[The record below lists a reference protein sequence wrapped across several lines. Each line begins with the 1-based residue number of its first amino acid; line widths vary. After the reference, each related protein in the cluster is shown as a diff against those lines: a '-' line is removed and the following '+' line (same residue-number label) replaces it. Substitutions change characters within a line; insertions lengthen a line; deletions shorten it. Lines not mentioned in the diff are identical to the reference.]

1 MKFKKLIL
9 NLENEID
16 LKTWS
21 SLNKSHNSY
30 NDIKFYLLHDEENP
44 KIKYVIYM
52 FNEDSKII
60 KDKKDKTMKQSEFQ
74 QTVLTAIGKINIK
87 IDEMDTEFKNF
98 KNYVI
103 ENFDK
108 QEKFND
114 EQRKFNEEQRKF
126 NDEQKNFNEAQK
138 NFNESFSNRIDSIEK
153 RLTKLE
159 SFHKDEL

>member
-9 NLENEID
+9 NLESEID

-74 QTVLTAIGKINIK
+74 QTVLEVIGKINI
-87 IDEMDTEFKNF
+87 DLNDFKTF
-98 KNYVI
+98 I
-103 ENFDK
+103 I
-108 QEKFND
+108 
-114 EQRKFNEEQRKF
+114 EQRKFNEQQKNFNEQQRKF
-126 NDEQKNFNEAQK
+126 NDEQKNFNEL
-138 NFNESFSNRIDSIEK
+138 FSNRLNSIEK

>member
-1 MKFKKLIL
+1 MKFKKIIL
-9 NLENEID
+9 NLESEID

-21 SLNKSHNSY
+21 SLNKSHNYY

-60 KDKKDKTMKQSEFQ
+60 KDKKDKAMKQSEFQ
-74 QTVLTAIGKINIK
+74 QTVLMAIDKINIK
-87 IDEMDTEFKNF
+87 IDKMDTEFQDF

-103 ENFDK
+103 KNFNK
-108 QEKFND
+108 QE
-114 EQRKFNEEQRKF
+114 KFNEEQRKF
-126 NDEQKNFNEAQK
+126 NEEQK

>member
-9 NLENEID
+9 NLESEID

-103 ENFDK
+103 EKFDK
-108 QEKFND
+108 QEKFN
-114 EQRKFNEEQRKF
+114 
-126 NDEQKNFNEAQK
+126 
-138 NFNESFSNRIDSIEK
+138 ESILQEIK
-153 RLTKLE
+153 VLKK
-159 SFHKDEL
+159 FHKMNYK

>member
-1 MKFKKLIL
+1 MQLKKIIL
-9 NLENEID
+9 NLEDEID

-60 KDKKDKTMKQSEFQ
+60 KDKKDKMMKQSEFQ
-74 QTVLTAIGKINIK
+74 QTVLTAIGKINI
-87 IDEMDTEFKNF
+87 DLNDFKTF
-98 KNYVI
+98 I
-103 ENFDK
+103 I
-108 QEKFND
+108 
-114 EQRKFNEEQRKF
+114 EQRKFNEQQRKF
-126 NDEQKNFNEAQK
+126 NQEQKNFNEEQK
-138 NFNESFSNRIDSIEK
+138 NFNESFSNRLNSIEK

>member
-1 MKFKKLIL
+1 
-9 NLENEID
+9 
-16 LKTWS
+16 
-21 SLNKSHNSY
+21 
-30 NDIKFYLLHDEENP
+30 
-44 KIKYVIYM
+44 
-52 FNEDSKII
+52 
-60 KDKKDKTMKQSEFQ
+60 MKQSEFQ

-108 QEKFND
+108 QEKFN
-114 EQRKFNEEQRKF
+114 EEQRKF
-126 NDEQKNFNEAQK
+126 NDEQRKFNQEQRKFNEEQK
-138 NFNESFSNRIDSIEK
+138 NFNESFSNRLNSIEK

>member
-9 NLENEID
+9 NLESEID

-21 SLNKSHNSY
+21 SLNKSYNSY

-60 KDKKDKTMKQSEFQ
+60 KDKKDKMMKQSEFQ
-74 QTVLTAIGKINIK
+74 QTVLTAIGKINI
-87 IDEMDTEFKNF
+87 DLNDFKTF
-98 KNYVI
+98 I
-103 ENFDK
+103 I
-108 QEKFND
+108 
-114 EQRKFNEEQRKF
+114 EQRKFNEQQRKF
-126 NDEQKNFNEAQK
+126 NQEQKNFNEEQK
-138 NFNESFSNRIDSIEK
+138 NFNESFSNRLNSIEK

>member
-30 NDIKFYLLHDEENP
+30 NDIKFYLLHDEENL

-60 KDKKDKTMKQSEFQ
+60 KNKKDKTMKQSEFQ
-74 QTVLTAIGKINIK
+74 QTVLTTIGKINIK
-87 IDEMDTEFKNF
+87 IDEMDIEFKNF
-98 KNYVI
+98 KNFI
-103 ENFDK
+103 I
-108 QEKFND
+108 
-114 EQRKFNEEQRKF
+114 EQRKFNEEQR
-126 NDEQKNFNEAQK
+126 
-138 NFNESFSNRIDSIEK
+138 NFNESFSNRLDSIEK

>member
-1 MKFKKLIL
+1 MKFKKIIL
-9 NLENEID
+9 NLESEID

-30 NDIKFYLLHDEENP
+30 NDIKFYLLHAEENP

-87 IDEMDTEFKNF
+87 IDEMDIEF

-108 QEKFND
+108 QEKFN
-114 EQRKFNEEQRKF
+114 QEQRKF
-126 NDEQKNFNEAQK
+126 NDEQRKFNDEQRKFNEAQK

>member
-1 MKFKKLIL
+1 MQLKKIIL

-60 KDKKDKTMKQSEFQ
+60 KDKKDKAMKQSEFQ

-87 IDEMDTEFKNF
+87 IDEMDIEFKNF
-98 KNYVI
+98 KNFI
-103 ENFDK
+103 I
-108 QEKFND
+108 
-114 EQRKFNEEQRKF
+114 EQRKFNEEQR
-126 NDEQKNFNEAQK
+126 
-138 NFNESFSNRIDSIEK
+138 NFNESFSNRLDSIEK

>member
-1 MKFKKLIL
+1 MQLKKLIL
-9 NLENEID
+9 NLESEID

-21 SLNKSHNSY
+21 SLNKSHNYY

-87 IDEMDTEFKNF
+87 IDDMDIEFKNF

-103 ENFDK
+103 ENFGK
-108 QEKFND
+108 QEKFN
-114 EQRKFNEEQRKF
+114 
-126 NDEQKNFNEAQK
+126 
-138 NFNESFSNRIDSIEK
+138 ESILREIK
-153 RLTKLE
+153 VLKK
-159 SFHKDEL
+159 FHKNEL

>member
-1 MKFKKLIL
+1 MEFKKIIL
-9 NLENEID
+9 NLESEID

-60 KDKKDKTMKQSEFQ
+60 KDKKDKMMKQSEFQ
-74 QTVLTAIGKINIK
+74 QTVLTAIGKINI
-87 IDEMDTEFKNF
+87 DLNDFKTF
-98 KNYVI
+98 I
-103 ENFDK
+103 I
-108 QEKFND
+108 
-114 EQRKFNEEQRKF
+114 EQRKFNEQQRKF
-126 NDEQKNFNEAQK
+126 NQEQKNFNEEQK
-138 NFNESFSNRIDSIEK
+138 NFNESFSNRLNSIEK

>member
-1 MKFKKLIL
+1 
-9 NLENEID
+9 
-16 LKTWS
+16 
-21 SLNKSHNSY
+21 
-30 NDIKFYLLHDEENP
+30 
-44 KIKYVIYM
+44 M

-60 KDKKDKTMKQSEFQ
+60 KDKKDKAMKQSEFQ

-108 QEKFND
+108 QEKFNEEQQKFNQ
-114 EQRKFNEEQRKF
+114 EQR
-126 NDEQKNFNEAQK
+126 
-138 NFNESFSNRIDSIEK
+138 NFNESFSKHLDSIEK

>member
-1 MKFKKLIL
+1 MKFKKIIL
-9 NLENEID
+9 NLESEID

-60 KDKKDKTMKQSEFQ
+60 KDKKDKMMKQSEFQ
-74 QTVLTAIGKINIK
+74 QTVLTAIGKINI
-87 IDEMDTEFKNF
+87 DLNDFKTF
-98 KNYVI
+98 I
-103 ENFDK
+103 I
-108 QEKFND
+108 
-114 EQRKFNEEQRKF
+114 EQRKFNEQQRKF
-126 NDEQKNFNEAQK
+126 NQEQKNFNEEQK
-138 NFNESFSNRIDSIEK
+138 NFNESFSNRLNSIEK

>member
-1 MKFKKLIL
+1 MQLKKIIL
-9 NLENEID
+9 NLESEID

-60 KDKKDKTMKQSEFQ
+60 KDKKEKAMKQSEFQ

-87 IDEMDTEFKNF
+87 IDEMDIEFKNF
-98 KNYVI
+98 KNFI
-103 ENFDK
+103 I
-108 QEKFND
+108 
-114 EQRKFNEEQRKF
+114 EQRKFNEEQR
-126 NDEQKNFNEAQK
+126 
-138 NFNESFSNRIDSIEK
+138 NFNESFSNRLDSIEK

>member
-9 NLENEID
+9 NLESEID

-87 IDEMDTEFKNF
+87 IDDMDIEFKNF

-103 ENFDK
+103 ENFGK
-108 QEKFND
+108 QEKFN
-114 EQRKFNEEQRKF
+114 
-126 NDEQKNFNEAQK
+126 
-138 NFNESFSNRIDSIEK
+138 ESILQEIK
-153 RLTKLE
+153 VLKK
-159 SFHKDEL
+159 FHKNEL

>member
-1 MKFKKLIL
+1 MKFKKIIL
-9 NLENEID
+9 NLESEID

-60 KDKKDKTMKQSEFQ
+60 KDKKDKAMKQSEFQ

-87 IDEMDTEFKNF
+87 IDEMDIEFKNF
-98 KNYVI
+98 KNFI
-103 ENFDK
+103 I
-108 QEKFND
+108 
-114 EQRKFNEEQRKF
+114 EQRKFNEEQR
-126 NDEQKNFNEAQK
+126 
-138 NFNESFSNRIDSIEK
+138 NFNESFSNRLDSIEK

>member
-1 MKFKKLIL
+1 MQLKKIIL
-9 NLENEID
+9 NLEDEID

-87 IDEMDTEFKNF
+87 IDKMDTEFQDF

-103 ENFDK
+103 KNFDK
-108 QEKFND
+108 QEKFN
-114 EQRKFNEEQRKF
+114 ESILQEIKVLKKFHENE
-126 NDEQKNFNEAQK
+126 
-138 NFNESFSNRIDSIEK
+138 
-153 RLTKLE
+153 L
-159 SFHKDEL
+159 

>member
-9 NLENEID
+9 NIENEID

-74 QTVLTAIGKINIK
+74 QAVLEVIGKINIK

-98 KNYVI
+98 KTFVI
-103 ENFDK
+103 
-108 QEKFND
+108 

-126 NDEQKNFNEAQK
+126 NEEQK
-138 NFNESFSNRIDSIEK
+138 NFNESFSNRLDSIEK

-159 SFHKDEL
+159 SFHKDELL

>member
-1 MKFKKLIL
+1 
-9 NLENEID
+9 
-16 LKTWS
+16 
-21 SLNKSHNSY
+21 
-30 NDIKFYLLHDEENP
+30 
-44 KIKYVIYM
+44 M

-60 KDKKDKTMKQSEFQ
+60 KDKKEKAMKQSEFQ

-108 QEKFND
+108 QEKFNEEQRKFND

-126 NDEQKNFNEAQK
+126 NDEQK

>member
-9 NLENEID
+9 NLESEID
-16 LKTWS
+16 WKTWS

-108 QEKFND
+108 QEKFN
-114 EQRKFNEEQRKF
+114 
-126 NDEQKNFNEAQK
+126 
-138 NFNESFSNRIDSIEK
+138 ESILQEIK
-153 RLTKLE
+153 VLKK
-159 SFHKDEL
+159 FHKNEL

>member
-1 MKFKKLIL
+1 MQLKKLIL

-60 KDKKDKTMKQSEFQ
+60 KDKKEKAMKQSEFQ

-103 ENFDK
+103 ENFNK
-108 QEKFND
+108 QEKFNE
-114 EQRKFNEEQRKF
+114 EQQKFNEEQR
-126 NDEQKNFNEAQK
+126 
-138 NFNESFSNRIDSIEK
+138 NFNESFSKRLDSIEK

>member
-30 NDIKFYLLHDEENP
+30 NDIKFYLLHDEENL

-60 KDKKDKTMKQSEFQ
+60 KNKKEKTMKQSEFQ
-74 QTVLTAIGKINIK
+74 QTVLTTIGKINIK
-87 IDEMDTEFKNF
+87 IDEMDIEFKNF
-98 KNYVI
+98 KNFI
-103 ENFDK
+103 I
-108 QEKFND
+108 
-114 EQRKFNEEQRKF
+114 EQRKFNEEQR
-126 NDEQKNFNEAQK
+126 
-138 NFNESFSNRIDSIEK
+138 NFNESFSNRLDSIEK

>member
-9 NLENEID
+9 NLVSEID

-21 SLNKSHNSY
+21 SLNRSHNSY

-60 KDKKDKTMKQSEFQ
+60 KDKKDKAMKQSEFQ

-87 IDEMDTEFKNF
+87 IDEMDTELKNF
-98 KNYVI
+98 KNFI
-103 ENFDK
+103 I
-108 QEKFND
+108 
-114 EQRKFNEEQRKF
+114 EQRKFNEEQR
-126 NDEQKNFNEAQK
+126 
-138 NFNESFSNRIDSIEK
+138 NFNESFSNRLDSIEK

>member
-9 NLENEID
+9 NLESEID

-60 KDKKDKTMKQSEFQ
+60 KDKKDKMMKQSEFQ
-74 QTVLTAIGKINIK
+74 QTVLTAIGKINI
-87 IDEMDTEFKNF
+87 DLNDFKTF
-98 KNYVI
+98 I
-103 ENFDK
+103 I
-108 QEKFND
+108 
-114 EQRKFNEEQRKF
+114 EQRKFNEQQRKF
-126 NDEQKNFNEAQK
+126 NQEQKNFNEEQK

>member
-1 MKFKKLIL
+1 MQLKKIIL
-9 NLENEID
+9 NLESEID

-60 KDKKDKTMKQSEFQ
+60 KDKKDKAMKQSEFQ

-87 IDEMDTEFKNF
+87 IDEMDIEFKNF
-98 KNYVI
+98 KNFI
-103 ENFDK
+103 I
-108 QEKFND
+108 
-114 EQRKFNEEQRKF
+114 EQRKFNEEQR
-126 NDEQKNFNEAQK
+126 
-138 NFNESFSNRIDSIEK
+138 NFNESFSNRLDSIEK

>member
-9 NLENEID
+9 NLESEID

-60 KDKKDKTMKQSEFQ
+60 KDKKDKAMKQSEFQ
-74 QTVLTAIGKINIK
+74 QKVLMAIEKINNLDSK
-87 IDEMDTEFKNF
+87 INSLKINLRILKIILLRNLTNKKNLM
-98 KNYVI
+98 NQY
-103 ENFDK
+103 
-108 QEKFND
+108 
-114 EQRKFNEEQRKF
+114 
-126 NDEQKNFNEAQK
+126 
-138 NFNESFSNRIDSIEK
+138 
-153 RLTKLE
+153 
-159 SFHKDEL
+159 

>member
-9 NLENEID
+9 NLESEID

-60 KDKKDKTMKQSEFQ
+60 KDKKDKAMKQSEFQ

-87 IDEMDTEFKNF
+87 IDKMDTEFQDF

-103 ENFDK
+103 EKFDK
-108 QEKFND
+108 QEKFN
-114 EQRKFNEEQRKF
+114 
-126 NDEQKNFNEAQK
+126 
-138 NFNESFSNRIDSIEK
+138 ESILQEIK
-153 RLTKLE
+153 VLKK
-159 SFHKDEL
+159 FHKNEL

>member
-9 NLENEID
+9 NLESEID

-60 KDKKDKTMKQSEFQ
+60 KDKKDKAMKQSEFQ

-87 IDEMDTEFKNF
+87 IDEMDIEFKNF
-98 KNYVI
+98 KNFI
-103 ENFDK
+103 I
-108 QEKFND
+108 
-114 EQRKFNEEQRKF
+114 EQRKFNEEQR
-126 NDEQKNFNEAQK
+126 
-138 NFNESFSNRIDSIEK
+138 NFNESFSNRLDSIEK

>member
-1 MKFKKLIL
+1 MQLII
-9 NLENEID
+9 ETRYIY
-16 LKTWS
+16 
-21 SLNKSHNSY
+21 SY

-74 QTVLTAIGKINIK
+74 QTVLTAISKINIK

-108 QEKFND
+108 QEKFN
-114 EQRKFNEEQRKF
+114 ESILQEIKVLKKFHENE
-126 NDEQKNFNEAQK
+126 
-138 NFNESFSNRIDSIEK
+138 
-153 RLTKLE
+153 L
-159 SFHKDEL
+159 

>member
-1 MKFKKLIL
+1 M
-9 NLENEID
+9 
-16 LKTWS
+16 
-21 SLNKSHNSY
+21 
-30 NDIKFYLLHDEENP
+30 HDEENP

-74 QTVLTAIGKINIK
+74 QTVLMAIDKINIK
-87 IDEMDTEFKNF
+87 IDKMDTEFQDF

-103 ENFDK
+103 KNFNK
-108 QEKFND
+108 QE
-114 EQRKFNEEQRKF
+114 KFNEEQRKF
-126 NDEQKNFNEAQK
+126 NEEQK

>member
-1 MKFKKLIL
+1 MQFKKLIL
-9 NLENEID
+9 NLESEID

-108 QEKFND
+108 QEKFN
-114 EQRKFNEEQRKF
+114 
-126 NDEQKNFNEAQK
+126 
-138 NFNESFSNRIDSIEK
+138 ESILQEIK
-153 RLTKLE
+153 VLKK
-159 SFHKDEL
+159 FHKNEL